1 MKTSLDSQ
9 VAVMKMPYSQK
20 EKREKQGCHASRWE
34 QRLFTSCLPGAGE
47 RDIHFSMD
55 FVPFSLVYA
64 PPADLIM
71 SMPPETCYNK
81 FSPLQWH
88 FWWKQCWADPG
99 SSSRFLELAAAP
111 VPPWTVQIRVCY
123 PKRRKWHAQGGC
135 RAGHITSG
143 RKGRLGVILTKFSY
157 SAFCILPF
165 PLCSLGKA
173 VYIRLISA

>member
-1 MKTSLDSQ
+1 MSLDSQ

-88 FWWKQCWADPG
+88 LWWKQHWADPG

-111 VPPWTVQIRVCY
+111 VPPWTVQIRFATLKGENGTLREGAGLGTS
-123 PKRRKWHAQGGC
+123 PLGGK
-135 RAGHITSG
+135 A
-143 RKGRLGVILTKFSY
+143 RLGWS
-157 SAFCILPF
+157 
-165 PLCSLGKA
+165 
-173 VYIRLISA
+173 